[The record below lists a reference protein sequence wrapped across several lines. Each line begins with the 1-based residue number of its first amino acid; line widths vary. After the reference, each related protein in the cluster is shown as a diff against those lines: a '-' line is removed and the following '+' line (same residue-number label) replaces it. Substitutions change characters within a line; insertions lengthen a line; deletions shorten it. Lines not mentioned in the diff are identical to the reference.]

1 MLTATPY
8 HKTAMHTISPYV
20 GKLRPEVAS
29 FLIQEFSNPNDN
41 IFDPFS
47 GSGTV
52 PLEAWVNG
60 RTPIASDL
68 NPYAFV
74 LTKAKLHPFKNAKC
88 AVKAFKKYKLLLNE
102 IADSMSVFLNDT
114 PEWVKSFFHP
124 QTLFETYHLA
134 KVFRQHQEWFL
145 LACLLGI
152 LHHQRPG
159 FLSYPSSHGAPYL
172 REKKFPKNEFPEL
185 YEYRALDERMICK
198 IERTYKNF
206 PELNF
211 SIKRDVRYCDATSI
225 HRKFKKP
232 TVIITSPPYMKS
244 LTYARD
250 NRLRLWFLGY
260 ENWSELDKS
269 ISSGKNE
276 FVKLMH
282 LCFRNWSKIQ
292 QKNEKCIF
300 VMGDIQYDRKDPRR
314 LPEVICEI
322 AANYGYRVN
331 DIVDYPINTD
341 RKIEKKPSQIAT
353 EKICILQRGRA

>member
-1 MLTATPY
+1 MTVTPY
-8 HKTAMHTISPYV
+8 HKTAIHTISPYV
-20 GKLRPEVAS
+20 GKLRPEVAAS
-29 FLIQEFSNPNDN
+29 LIRQHSNPADN

-52 PLEAWVNG
+52 PLEAWING

-74 LTKAKLHPFKNAKC
+74 LTKAKLHPFKNAQY
-88 AVKAFKKYKLLLNE
+88 ALRAFNKYKVLLSE
-102 IADSMSVFLNDT
+102 IADPLPTFLDAT

-124 QTLFETYHLA
+124 QTLFEAYHLA
-134 KVFRQHQEWFL
+134 KLLRQHQEWFL

-172 REKKFPKNEFPEL
+172 RENKFPKNEFPEL
-185 YEYRALDERMICK
+185 YEYRDLTERMIGK
-198 IERTYKNF
+198 IERTYKIF
-206 PELNF
+206 PDFDF
-211 SIKRDVRYCDATSI
+211 SIKRDVRHCDATSI
-225 HRKFKKP
+225 HKKFKKP

-260 ENWSELDKS
+260 ENWKELDKT
-269 ISSGKNE
+269 ISSGKIE
-276 FVKLMH
+276 FVKLMNI
-282 LCFRNWSKIQ
+282 CFKNWSQIQ
-292 QKNEKCIF
+292 QRNEKCIF

-314 LPEVICEI
+314 LPEIMCEI
-322 AANYGYRVN
+322 AVNHGYILI
-331 DIVDYPINTD
+331 DIVDYPINTN
-341 RKIEKKPSQIAT
+341 RKVEKKPSQIAT
-353 EKICILQRGRA
+353 EKICILQRG